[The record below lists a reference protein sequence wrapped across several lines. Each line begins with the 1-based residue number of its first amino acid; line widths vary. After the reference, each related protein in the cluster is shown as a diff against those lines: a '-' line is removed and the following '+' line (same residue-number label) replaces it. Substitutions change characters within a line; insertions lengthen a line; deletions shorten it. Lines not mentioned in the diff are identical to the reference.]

1 MKYVLTVQG
10 RESRWS
16 FEIEGR
22 PEYWAEWLEDGLV
35 VEELVNTFPEWVVK
49 LRLEKVWCFLQDVGL
64 IPL

>member
-1 MKYVLTVQG
+1 MKFVLTVRG
-10 RESRWS
+10 RASRWS

-22 PEYWAEWLEDGLV
+22 PEYLAEWLEDGLV
-35 VEELVNTFPEWVVK
+35 VEELVNTVPEWVVK

>member
-1 MKYVLTVQG
+1 MKFVLTVQG

-16 FEIEGR
+16 FEFDGE
-22 PEYWAEWLEDGLV
+22 PEYWVEWLEDGLM
-35 VEELVNTFPEWVVK
+35 VEELVNTIPEWVVK